1 MSRDCAWVVVMLC
14 SCRPTTS
21 IGVSLCA
28 LCILLKVASAA
39 FVIPFMFLLI
49 TRGPGLGSMPSSVV
63 SLIHVV
69 GLGLLGSWV
78 FGGCQSGPWLGV
90 LGWGCWGWV
99 VGRGSLGV
107 CVVVLYGSFVGLF
120 WFAFRV

>member
-1 MSRDCAWVVVMLC
+1 MSRDRAWVAVMLC

-28 LCILLKVASAA
+28 LCILLRVASAE
-39 FVIPFMFLLI
+39 FVIPFIFLLI

-69 GLGLLGSWV
+69 GLGLFGSWV
-78 FGGCQSGPWLGV
+78 FGGVSF
-90 LGWGCWGWV
+90 
-99 VGRGSLGV
+99 GSLVGCTLV
-107 CVVVLYGSFVGLF
+107 LLFLSLFFCVPRAFGSLVSMRMKLF
-120 WFAFRV
+120 QAS